1 MAWRYKLYD
10 IQPEQVVAIDP
21 INDNFSVFHTEV
33 SGALNEH
40 NFKAGEFTREHFSDD
55 AVFIIHRVRGGN
67 TTSTKDAYDQAV
79 QLGTIGRT
87 AFGTATDW
95 AIIDAQDG
103 WQAFTEDGLSQT
115 ITAKG
120 GSSYIFASL
129 NLHCGENRIYHTTS
143 EAVDG
148 VMTVTTTPMFR
159 SMGFGYL
166 VALRVNG
173 SVLNETILGSG
184 DAGVDFFG
192 QKALTRK
199 AVQWDND
206 IPRVPDRLANPQGGG
221 GLVGARLP
229 VVVDAVVDL
238 PAGENTVEVVVMN
251 IKGTMSS
258 SEYTRES
265 FIGRRELTI
274 LELVR

>member
-10 IQPEQVVAIDP
+10 IQPEQVVTIDP
-21 INDNFSVFHTEV
+21 INDNFSVFHSEV

-40 NFKAGEFTREHFSDD
+40 NFEAGTFTREQFSDD
-55 AVFIIHRVRGGN
+55 AVFIAHRTRGGN
-67 TTSTKDAYDQAV
+67 GTSTRQAYDRV
-79 QLGTIGRT
+79 VLLGTLGRIEFK
-87 AFGTATDW
+87 ADTDW
-95 AIIDAQDG
+95 AIIEAQDG
-103 WQAFTEDGLSQT
+103 WQSFTEDGLSQI

-120 GSSYIFASL
+120 GPSYIFASL
-129 NLHCGENRIYHTTS
+129 NLHCGENRIYR
-143 EAVDG
+143 DG
-148 VMTVTTTPMFR
+148 VPMFR

-206 IPRVPDRLANPQGGG
+206 LPRVPDKLENPQGGG
-221 GLVGARLP
+221 GLAGARLP

-238 PAGENTVEVVVMN
+238 PAGENKVEVVVMN
-251 IKGTMSS
+251 IKGTMVS
-258 SEYTRES
+258 SEFTRES
-265 FIGRRELTI
+265 FVGRRELAV

>member
-10 IQPEQVVAIDP
+10 IQPEQVVTIDP
-21 INDNFSVFHTEV
+21 INDNFLVFHAEV

-55 AVFIIHRVRGGN
+55 AVFIIHRTRGGKPSEHDRQ
-67 TTSTKDAYDQAV
+67 TYDRV
-79 QLGTIGRT
+79 VLLSDGTINRT
-87 AFGTATDW
+87 EFKADTDW
-95 AIIDAQDG
+95 AIIEGQDG

-120 GSSYIFASL
+120 GPSYIFASL
-129 NLHCGENRIYHTTS
+129 NLHCGENRIFR
-143 EAVDG
+143 DG
-148 VMTVTTTPMFR
+148 VPMFR

-199 AVQWDND
+199 ALQWDD
-206 IPRVPDRLANPQGGG
+206 DTPRVPDKLENPQGGG
-221 GLVGARLP
+221 GLAGARLP

-238 PAGENTVEVVVMN
+238 PAGENKVEVVVMN
-251 IKGTMSS
+251 IKGTMAS
-258 SEYTRES
+258 SEFTPES
-265 FIGRRELTI
+265 FVGRRELTV